1 MKIVL
6 ETPNRLKKRK
16 PRRFKSGLGA
26 GERQGRF
33 KSEPW
38 VGKGWV
44 RCYLKAGTH
53 SQAVLKQDFRRGEGK
68 DVLNQSLGEGWVHCR
83 WKAGTHG
90 GEVNL
95 DYWKAGLTGE
105 QKLLESR
112 CKCRRQGRFK
122 SEPPAVRLLPLQ
134 SRDCRSIESAR
145 YIYRPSVWKSN

>member
-1 MKIVL
+1 MKIAL
-6 ETPNRLKKRK
+6 ETPNRSKKRK

-83 WKAGTHG
+83 WKAGTHSQAVG
-90 GEVNL
+90 KQ
-95 DYWKAGLTGE
+95 DFGE
-105 QKLLESR
+105 QELLESK
-112 CKCRRQGRFK
+112 CKCRRQGRWK
-122 SEPPAVRLLPLQ
+122 AKPPAVRLLPLQ
-134 SRDCRSIESAR
+134 SRDCRNIESAR
-145 YIYRPSVWKSN
+145 YIYRPNVWKSN